1 MPGQTDV
8 ANLEDVLRKAGSPRG
23 TRRWL
28 WGHPSP
34 NNVGFEVFSIQ
45 RPQGIE
51 TALEGAGVGFGAQG
65 SAPGAF
71 YKLPHPIMPPPIKI
85 NSNKPD

>member
-1 MPGQTDV
+1 MLAEILVGATP
-8 ANLEDVLRKAGSPRG
+8 
-23 TRRWL
+23 
-28 WGHPSP
+28 P
-34 NNVGFEVFSIQ
+34 NNVGFEAFSIQ

-51 TALEGAGVGFGAQG
+51 TALEGAGVGFGTRG

-85 NSNKPD
+85 NWNKPQ